1 LANSTHS
8 AFFISNSKLRAAAC
22 RDARGFAG
30 FFASYGKLG
39 LLAVPDGVPFFYAVN
54 FKLATAVLL
63 ALATLTLIWLVAQ
76 PGASQPAEAVREQS
90 PPASAARSEASLD
103 SGATQT
109 GGSVSNRVSRRPNTA
124 PAGVETNENFLVRLA
139 GLKDPRQREAAID
152 ELFRQLASMG
162 PEAALARAAEL
173 PDAESRD
180 MAMLALLGEYSG
192 LSTLEII
199 KQGSIWMFGAQG
211 ALASHL
217 LESGRISP
225 QQAAEMAKA
234 SVDGNRRGELFAEV
248 ASKLAATDPT
258 AALALG
264 NDLEGRQRR
273 RFLEQFSRSW
283 AEASPTEA
291 RQWAAQIADQST
303 RDAMLAGITQA
314 EIQRSPALAAQNFS
328 AMPPTDAEAR
338 AATARRIASS
348 WASNDTVAAM
358 NWAAGLTAESDRA
371 AAQQGI
377 SGTAPVGIGAMLN
390 RGENGLPVVGDLVP
404 GGPAS
409 ASGALKAGDA
419 LMAVTDA
426 NGAWVDTR
434 SLRMGDLLGMIRGQP
449 NTQVSLQVQSP
460 GSGAPRV
467 ITLGRQQVIF
477 RPKP

>member
-1 LANSTHS
+1 M
-8 AFFISNSKLRAAAC
+8 
-22 RDARGFAG
+22 RGDSRSF
-30 FFASYGKLG
+30 L
-39 LLAVPDGVPFFYAVN
+39 LLAADLTCVRCHMAFHFSSAVN
-54 FKLATAVLL
+54 FKIATVALL
-63 ALATLTLIWLVAQ
+63 ALSTVTLVWFATQ
-76 PGASQPAEAVREQS
+76 PIASEPPEAGKEQS
-90 PPASAARSEASLD
+90 A
-103 SGATQT
+103 
-109 GGSVSNRVSRRPNTA
+109 TA
-124 PAGVETNENFLVRLA
+124 PATGKESAADLGRNEIVGHASSRTSNLPMAADGVETSGHFLVRLA

-152 ELFRQLASMG
+152 ELFRQLAGMG
-162 PEAALARAAEL
+162 PEAALARVAEL
-173 PDAESRD
+173 PDAASRD
-180 MAMLALLGEYSG
+180 MAMLSLLGEYSG

-199 KQGSIWMFGAQG
+199 KQGNIWRFGAGG
-211 ALASHL
+211 ALAAHL

-248 ASKLAATDPT
+248 ASKLAATDPA

-264 NDLEGRQRR
+264 NDLDGRQHR
-273 RFLEQFSRSW
+273 RFLEEFARSW
-283 AEASPTEA
+283 AESSPTAA

-303 RDAMLAGITQA
+303 RDAMLSGITQA

-338 AATARRIASS
+338 ADTARSIASS

-358 NWAAGLTAESDRA
+358 NWAAGLPAESDRA
-371 AAQQGI
+371 AAQDGI
-377 SGTAPVGIGAMLN
+377 HSTAPIGIGAVLN
-390 RGENGLPVVGDLVP
+390 RNENGLPVVGDLVP

-409 ASGALKAGDA
+409 ASGALKSGDA

-434 SLRMGDLLGMIRGQP
+434 ALRMGDLLGMIRGQP

-460 GSGAPRV
+460 GSTSPRV

-477 RPKP
+477 RPK